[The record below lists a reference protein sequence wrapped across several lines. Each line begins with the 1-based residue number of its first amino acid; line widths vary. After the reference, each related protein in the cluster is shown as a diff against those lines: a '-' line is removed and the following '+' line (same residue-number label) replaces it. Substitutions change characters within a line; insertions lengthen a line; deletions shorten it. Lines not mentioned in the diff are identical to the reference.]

1 MRGNASLLETLKVIE
16 SNIPEETQL
25 LISYIKTKINKE
37 EKITD
42 GETSQKVTM
51 LIDALVRLVGRSSVN
66 NLHPEGW
73 CC

>member
-37 EKITD
+37 GKITD

-51 LIDALVRLVGRSSVN
+51 LIDALVRLVGGSSVN
-66 NLHPEGW
+66 NLHSEG
-73 CC
+73 

>member
-37 EKITD
+37 GKITD

-51 LIDALVRLVGRSSVN
+51 LIDALVRLVGGSSVN
-66 NLHPEGW
+66 NLHPEG
-73 CC
+73 